1 MKAFMLTNSIVRN
14 LCSCMCIV
22 ITSCFFFPFQT
33 AAALASTD
41 VSNIFSSVCT
51 IGANH
56 SFRHHTSIVPD
67 TGVLHRNA
75 ADEISRSFEDT
86 GILDRATNSRCATS
100 NTKQTN
106 KTSLTSPHET
116 V

>member
-1 MKAFMLTNSIVRN
+1 MKAAAE
-14 LCSCMCIV
+14 
-22 ITSCFFFPFQT
+22 T

-86 GILDRATNSRCATS
+86 GILQVKVTKSVNYKSHFSSKSINHAYTNSLS
-100 NTKQTN
+100 
-106 KTSLTSPHET
+106 
-116 V
+116 